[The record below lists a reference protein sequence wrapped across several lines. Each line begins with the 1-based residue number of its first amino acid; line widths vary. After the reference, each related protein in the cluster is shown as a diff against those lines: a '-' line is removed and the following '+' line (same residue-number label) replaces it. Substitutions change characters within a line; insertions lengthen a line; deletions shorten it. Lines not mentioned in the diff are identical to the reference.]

1 MSLPICARARFIF
14 SLPQMKRTL
23 LISLIISSFILT
35 SPQPAIGED
44 CIEKACIE
52 VYTKDGHIV
61 IEGRKG
67 KGPSSTKVAVPAPP
81 TNPVKKATPKP
92 KVTKKPVVP
101 VPTVKTTKKPVVKKP
116 PKTTTKKPIAK
127 QSTTSATSLQDKLV
141 ESIPTAGISYQP
153 SFSPLVN
160 APVYFWSDIP
170 TIVTKEVEIVGELVE
185 VRLRPTFIW
194 HYGDGV
200 IYVTRNVGAAFPDGE
215 IRHTYSKP
223 GHYLIELITRW
234 DGEFTVDGISTRI
247 PGEITTVSVL
257 PITVVTAPIRFMN

>member
-1 MSLPICARARFIF
+1 
-14 SLPQMKRTL
+14 MKRTL
-23 LISLIISSFILT
+23 ITSFLLGVLIA
-35 SPQPAIGED
+35 PPAFAED
-44 CIEKACIE
+44 CVEKACIE

-67 KGPSSTKVAVPAPP
+67 KGPSSSKVTIPAPP
-81 TNPVKKATPKP
+81 KASPKP
-92 KVTKKPVVP
+92 KATKKVVVP
-101 VPTVKTTKKPVVKKP
+101 VPTVKSTKKPTVKKI
-116 PKTTTKKPIAK
+116 PKKVSKKPIVKSSA
-127 QSTTSATSLQDKLV
+127 TAATSLQDTLV

-153 SFSPLVN
+153 SFSPLIKT
-160 APVYFWSDIP
+160 PVYFWSDIP
-170 TIVTKEVEIVGELVE
+170 TIVTKKVEIVGELVE

-194 HYGDGV
+194 HYGDG
-200 IYVTRNVGAAFPDGE
+200 IIFVTRKVGAPFPEGE

-257 PITVVTAPIRFMN
+257 PITVVAAPIRFMN

>member
-1 MSLPICARARFIF
+1 
-14 SLPQMKRTL
+14 MKSRL
-23 LISLIISSFILT
+23 LISILALALV
-35 SPQPAIGED
+35 PAPAFGAD
-44 CIEKACIE
+44 CVEKACIE

-67 KGPSSTKVAVPAPP
+67 KGPSSTKVAIPAAS
-81 TNPVKKATPKP
+81 KKAAPKP
-92 KVTKKPVVP
+92 AASKKAVTAK
-101 VPTVKTTKKPVVKKP
+101 PTVKTSRKPIVKKVAKKPTVKK
-116 PKTTTKKPIAK
+116 T
-127 QSTTSATSLQDKLV
+127 STSATSLQDKLV

-160 APVYFWSDIP
+160 TPVYFWSDIP
-170 TIVTKEVEIVGELVE
+170 TIVTKKVEIVGELVE

-200 IYVTRNVGAAFPDGE
+200 IYATRKVGAPFPEGE

-247 PGEITTVSVL
+247 PGEITTVSIL

>member
-1 MSLPICARARFIF
+1 MKQRIFISF
-14 SLPQMKRTL
+14 ALGTL
-23 LISLIISSFILT
+23 ILT
-35 SPQPAIGED
+35 SQAGAIADD

-67 KGPSSTKVAVPAPP
+67 KGPSSTKVVTPSTTSKP
-81 TNPVKKATPKP
+81 TPKP
-92 KVTKKPVVP
+92 TPKAKVSKKPVIP
-101 VPTVKTTKKPVVKKP
+101 VPTV
-116 PKTTTKKPIAK
+116 TTTKKPDVK
-127 QSTTSATSLQDKLV
+127 KVVKRPSKKPTVKMSSAPASSLQDKLV

-153 SFSPLVN
+153 SFSPLVST
-160 APVYFWSDIP
+160 PVYFWSDIP
-170 TIVTKEVEIVGELVE
+170 TLVTKKVEIVGELVE

-200 IYVTRNVGAAFPDGE
+200 IYVTRKVGAAFPDGE

-234 DGEFTVDGISTRI
+234 DGEFTVDGVSARI

>member
-1 MSLPICARARFIF
+1 MKIMKVLLTAFFLAPI
-14 SLPQMKRTL
+14 S
-23 LISLIISSFILT
+23 
-35 SPQPAIGED
+35 PAIGAD

-52 VYTKDGHIV
+52 VYTQDGHIV

-67 KGPSSTKVAVPAPP
+67 SGEKSTKVITAPSKSAAP
-81 TNPVKKATPKP
+81 KVKATKKTAIKP
-92 KVTKKPVVP
+92 PVSRTSKKP
-101 VPTVKTTKKPVVKKP
+101 TVKKP
-116 PKTTTKKPIAK
+116 PSTKTSKKPAVK
-127 QSTTSATSLQDKLV
+127 KSAASATSLEDKLI

-153 SFSPLVN
+153 SFSPLVQT
-160 APVYFWSDIP
+160 PVYFWSDIP
-170 TIVTKEVEIVGELVE
+170 TVITKKVEIVGEVVN

-200 IYVTRNVGAAFPDGE
+200 IYMTRKVGAAFPDGE

-234 DGEFTVDGISTRI
+234 DGEFTIDGVSARI

-257 PITVVTAPIRFMN
+257 PITVVAAPIRFVN

>member
-1 MSLPICARARFIF
+1 
-14 SLPQMKRTL
+14 MKERLIAALILNTL
-23 LISLIISSFILT
+23 LLSIPVPVS
-35 SPQPAIGED
+35 ADD

-67 KGPSSTKVAVPAPP
+67 KGPSSTKVVTPSS
-81 TNPVKKATPKP
+81 TVKPTPKP

-101 VPTVKTTKKPVVKKP
+101 VPTVKTTQKPVVKKP
-116 PKTTTKKPIAK
+116 IKKASMKPTVKNSSAP
-127 QSTTSATSLQDKLV
+127 ATSLQDKLV

-153 SFSPLVN
+153 SFSPLVG

-170 TIVTKEVEIVGELVE
+170 TLVTKKVEIVGELVE

-200 IYVTRNVGAAFPDGE
+200 IYVTRKVGAAFPDGE

-234 DGEFTVDGISTRI
+234 DGEFTVDGISARI

>member
-1 MSLPICARARFIF
+1 
-14 SLPQMKRTL
+14 MKRSLVLIL
-23 LISLIISSFILT
+23 LLFLAVMPT
-35 SPQPAIGED
+35 AGAAD
-44 CIEKACIE
+44 CIEKACID
-52 VYTKDGHIV
+52 VYTQDGHIV

-67 KGPSSTKVAVPAPP
+67 SGAKSTKVVIPAPKKSSTP
-81 TNPVKKATPKP
+81 RAKATKRAVAPL
-92 KVTKKPVVP
+92 
-101 VPTVKTTKKPVVKKP
+101 PTTKTTKKPVVKKVQ
-116 PKTTTKKPIAK
+116 KK
-127 QSTTSATSLQDKLV
+127 STVKKSSTPATSLQDKLI

-153 SFSPLVN
+153 SFSPLVHT
-160 APVYFWSDIP
+160 PVYFWSDIP
-170 TIVTKEVEIVGELVE
+170 TLVTKQVEIVGEVVE

-200 IYVTRNVGAAFPDGE
+200 IYMTRKVGAAFPDGE

-234 DGEFTVDGISTRI
+234 DGEFTIAGVSARI

>member
-1 MSLPICARARFIF
+1 
-14 SLPQMKRTL
+14 MKERLIAALILTTL
-23 LISLIISSFILT
+23 LQSLSTPVF
-35 SPQPAIGED
+35 ADE

-67 KGPSSTKVAVPAPP
+67 KGPSSTKVVAPSSTLKP
-81 TNPVKKATPKP
+81 TPHPKATKKA
-92 KVTKKPVVP
+92 VVP
-101 VPTVKTTKKPVVKKP
+101 VPTVKTTQKPVVKKP
-116 PKTTTKKPIAK
+116 IKKSSKKPVVKNSSAP
-127 QSTTSATSLQDKLV
+127 ATSLQDKLV

-153 SFSPLVN
+153 SFSPLVG

-170 TIVTKEVEIVGELVE
+170 TLVTKKVEIVGELVE

-194 HYGDGV
+194 HYGDGI
-200 IYVTRNVGAAFPDGE
+200 IYVTRKVGAAFPDGE

-234 DGEFTVDGISTRI
+234 DGEFTVDGISARI

>member
-1 MSLPICARARFIF
+1 
-14 SLPQMKRTL
+14 MKHRL
-23 LISLIISSFILT
+23 LILLAILALLPAPSF
-35 SPQPAIGED
+35 AAD

-67 KGPSSTKVAVPAPP
+67 KGPSSTKVAIPA
-81 TNPVKKATPKP
+81 TTKQATPKP
-92 KVTKKPVVP
+92 AASKKAVAPKPTVKTSKKPIVKKVTKKP
-101 VPTVKTTKKPVVKKP
+101 TAKKS
-116 PKTTTKKPIAK
+116 
-127 QSTTSATSLQDKLV
+127 STAATSLQDKLV

-170 TIVTKEVEIVGELVE
+170 TIVTKKVEIVGELVE

-200 IYVTRNVGAAFPDGE
+200 IYVTRKVGAPFPDGE

>member
-1 MSLPICARARFIF
+1 
-14 SLPQMKRTL
+14 MKER
-23 LISLIISSFILT
+23 LIAALILT
-35 SPQPAIGED
+35 TLPLSLSTPVFADE

-67 KGPSSTKVAVPAPP
+67 KGPTSTKVVAPSA
-81 TNPVKKATPKP
+81 TVKPTPKP
-92 KVTKKPVVP
+92 KATKKAVVP
-101 VPTVKTTKKPVVKKP
+101 PPTVKTTQKPVVKKP
-116 PKTTTKKPIAK
+116 IKKASKKPVAK
-127 QSTTSATSLQDKLV
+127 KSSAPATSLQDKLV

-153 SFSPLVN
+153 SFSPLVG

-170 TIVTKEVEIVGELVE
+170 TLVTKKVEIVGELVE

-200 IYVTRNVGAAFPDGE
+200 IYVTRKVGAAFPDGE

-234 DGEFTVDGISTRI
+234 DGEFTVDGVSARI